1 MVVRQVLGAGA
12 APLHG
17 MVAGASRAGGRS
29 GTSSEARAG
38 EHDFFLTRAN
48 KILGGSRACAVLFWG
63 QRSFTVGCSS
73 DPAVMS
79 LITAGSCY
87 EPAVMHLI
95 TVGFNNRYGHKL
107 WNRR

>member
-17 MVAGASRAGGRS
+17 TVAGASRAGGRS

-48 KILGGSRACAVLFWG
+48 MILGGSRACAGLFWG
-63 QRSFTVGCSS
+63 ERGFTVGSSS
-73 DPAVMS
+73 DPA
-79 LITAGSCY
+79 
-87 EPAVMHLI
+87 AV
-95 TVGFNNRYGHKL
+95 TSVRYNVPLTH
-107 WNRR
+107 